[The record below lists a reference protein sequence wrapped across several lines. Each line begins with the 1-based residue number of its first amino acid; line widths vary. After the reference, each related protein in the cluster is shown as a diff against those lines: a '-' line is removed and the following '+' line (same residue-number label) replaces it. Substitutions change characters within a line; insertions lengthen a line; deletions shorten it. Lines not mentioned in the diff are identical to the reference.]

1 MVHLLQVQ
9 RWSVSGTSGVTGG
22 CWGASCTCWKV
33 QSPLHQSGAFLQLCR
48 YSGAKSLLSPP
59 PSGGGSPEWI
69 IGLHLTL
76 SFVSTFV
83 FVDTSTAPPKSSRPG
98 PSRQLQ
104 RWPESRGGRW
114 KRGGLISLWT
124 HCTTFLMRLGVFIND
139 GKALFHYIFYSH
151 CTLFLHRFNIFLF
164 CNIFYINRSGLSFSR
179 VPRET
184 LRQIEQQV
192 ENHTEGTASSL
203 LHFIRHN
210 RFVVTLVFG
219 HNSCSDA
226 HCVFIVLV
234 SGPC

>member
-1 MVHLLQVQ
+1 MSVEPVASQVDVEEPAPPAEKSNLPSTSQ
-9 RWSVSGTSGVTGG
+9 EPSSSSAGTVELKA
-22 CWGASCTCWKV
+22 CF
-33 QSPLHQSGAFLQLCR
+33 PLPLR
-48 YSGAKSLLSPP
+48 
-59 PSGGGSPEWI
+59 GSPEWI

-151 CTLFLHRFNIFLF
+151 CTFFLHRFNIFLF

-210 RFVVTLVFG
+210 RFVVTLVFIIV
-219 HNSCSDA
+219 A
-226 HCVFIVLV
+226 LMPVVFLLYLWVVHAKAVCFIKECNKL
-234 SGPC
+234 